1 MNIIKE
7 PDKKR
12 VQCEAVVL
20 GVSAGG
26 FHALSAVLPCLDRAL
41 PVPVFIVQH
50 LSPLADTYLVEHL
63 QEICQV
69 EVKLAEDKET
79 PGPAVIYLAPPDYH
93 LLIEADYS
101 LALSLE
107 DRVNYSR
114 PSIDVLFESA
124 AEVYFDTLIGV
135 IMTGASADGSKG
147 LMKIKRCG
155 GLTVVQAP
163 ETAEV
168 DTMPRSA
175 IESVEVDYIVPL
187 DKLGVFLNMMIMG
200 Q

>member
-1 MNIIKE
+1 MKNENEHGIKRT
-7 PDKKR
+7 PFK
-12 VQCEAVVL
+12 AMVL

-26 FHALSAVLPCLDRAL
+26 FRALSAVLPYFKRTL

-50 LSPLADTYLVEHL
+50 MGPSSDTYLVEHL
-63 QEICQV
+63 QNICRV
-69 EVKLAEDKET
+69 EVKIAEDKET
-79 PGPAVIYLAPPDYH
+79 PKQGVAYLAPPDYH

-114 PSIDVLFESA
+114 PSIDILFESA
-124 AEVYFDTLIGV
+124 AQAYSDGLIGV

-147 LMKIKRCG
+147 LLEIKRYG

-168 DTMPRSA
+168 DTMPESA
-175 IESVEVDYIVPL
+175 IDSVEVDYIVPL
-187 DKLGVFLNMMIMG
+187 DKLGIFLNMMLMG

>member
-1 MNIIKE
+1 MDIIKE
-7 PDKKR
+7 PDIKR
-12 VQCEAVVL
+12 VQCKAVVL

-26 FHALSAVLPCLDRAL
+26 FHALSAVLPYLDREL

-69 EVKLAEDKET
+69 EVKPAEDKET
-79 PGPAVIYLAPPDYH
+79 PRPAVIYLAPPDYH

-135 IMTGASADGSKG
+135 IMTGANTDGSKG
-147 LMKIKRCG
+147 LVKIKRCG

-168 DTMPRSA
+168 DIMPRSA

>member
-1 MNIIKE
+1 MAIIKE
-7 PDKKR
+7 PVIKDNPFK
-12 VQCEAVVL
+12 AVVL

-26 FHALSAVLPCLDRAL
+26 FHALPAVLSYLDRTL

-50 LSPLADTYLVEHL
+50 LSPLSDTYLVEHL
-63 QEICQV
+63 QDICQI
-69 EVKLAEDKET
+69 EVKLAEDKEA
-79 PGPAVIYLAPPDYH
+79 PRPAVIYLAPPDYH

-101 LALSLE
+101 LALSME

-135 IMTGASADGSKG
+135 IMTGANTDGSKG
-147 LMKIKRCG
+147 LREIKRCG
-155 GLTVVQAP
+155 GITVVQAP

-168 DTMPRSA
+168 DLMPRSA
-175 IESVEVDYIVPL
+175 INSVEVDYIVPL
-187 DKLGVFLNMMIMG
+187 DELGAFLNMMIMG
-200 Q
+200 R